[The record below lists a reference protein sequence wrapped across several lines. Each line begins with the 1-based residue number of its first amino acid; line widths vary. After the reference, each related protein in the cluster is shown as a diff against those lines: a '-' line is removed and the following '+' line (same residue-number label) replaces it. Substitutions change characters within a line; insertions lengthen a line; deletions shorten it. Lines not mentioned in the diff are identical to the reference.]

1 MYSSSIKWT
10 GFSETIHTKKLD
22 NKPTRLLFGFFF
34 FTVKSLAIV
43 ISKAVILMISIF
55 RIQSMDLE
63 PHKRLQ

>member
-10 GFSETIHTKKLD
+10 GFSETNYKKLD

>member
-10 GFSETIHTKKLD
+10 GFSETNYKKLD
-22 NKPTRLLFGFFF
+22 NKRTRLLFGFFF